1 MQKVPP
7 VNPVEIARIALKRL
21 VESRLPPTPE
31 NYTQF
36 YNAIATIKAPDDK
49 TTDELQQAWQILCRL
64 DDAVSG
70 VTDTTD
76 DLLSALASNGENMV
90 SSLGELQNAREA
102 HRTRSVPVEETH
114 GRLESLLNNII
125 DSTSTI
131 HSTVQTSH
139 GDLAAI
145 RESMRH
151 IEEDLAHNR
160 MMLGLDPLTG
170 AHNRQGFDHL
180 LASEVK
186 RARRHAGKL
195 SVVIIDLDDF
205 KLVNDRYGH
214 LVGDQV
220 LVHVADLAK
229 AVLRESDALVRYGG
243 EEFLLILPET
253 DQNGAR
259 FVIDRLRVVAARTPF
274 MQKSERIDVSFSS
287 GVAQLKDDENGR
299 ALVLRAD
306 EALYR
311 AKANGRGR
319 VEMAT

>member
-1 MQKVPP
+1 MQKAPP

-49 TTDELQQAWQILCRL
+49 TTDELKQAWQILCRL
-64 DDAVSG
+64 DDAAGEVSN
-70 VTDTTD
+70 TTEG
-76 DLLSALASNGENMV
+76 LLSALASSGEHMV

-114 GRLESLLNNII
+114 GRLESLLTNLI

-131 HSTVQTSH
+131 QTTVQTSH
-139 GDLAAI
+139 SDLAAI

-180 LASEVK
+180 LAAEVK
-186 RARRHAGKL
+186 RARRHTGKL
-195 SVVIIDLDDF
+195 SVVILDLDDF

-259 FVIDRLRVVAARTPF
+259 YVIDRLRVVAARTPF
-274 MQKSERIDVSFSS
+274 MHRSERIDVSFSS

-319 VEMAT
+319 VELAV

>member
-1 MQKVPP
+1 MPKVPP

-36 YNAIATIKAPDDK
+36 YNAIATIKAPEEK

-64 DDAVSG
+64 DDAVG
-70 VTDTTD
+70 DATDTTEQ
-76 DLLSALASNGENMV
+76 LIASLAVNGESMA
-90 SSLGELQNAREA
+90 SSLDQLQTAREQHLA
-102 HRTRSVPVEETH
+102 KVVPPEETH
-114 GRLESLLNNII
+114 GRLEALLDQII

-131 HSTVQTSH
+131 HSSVQTTH
-139 GDLAAI
+139 VDLAAI
-145 RESMRH
+145 RESVRH

-160 MMLGLDPLTG
+160 MILGLDPLTG

-180 LASEVK
+180 LAAEVK
-186 RARRHAGKL
+186 RARRHSGKL
-195 SVVIIDLDDF
+195 SVVILDLDDF
-205 KLVNDRYGH
+205 KLVNDRFGH

-220 LVHVADLAK
+220 LVHMADLAK
-229 AVLRESDALVRYGG
+229 AVLRETDALVRYGG

-253 DQNGAR
+253 DQNGAQY
-259 FVIDRLRVVAARTPF
+259 VVDRLRVVAARTPF
-274 MQKSERIDVSFSS
+274 MHKSERIDVTFSS
-287 GVAQLKDDENGR
+287 GVAMLKDDENGR

-311 AKANGRGR
+311 AKHSGRGR
-319 VEMAT
+319 IELAL